1 LTAQVII
8 VGAGPVG
15 QFMAASLARLDVA
28 VRIVDKAAVPSD
40 RSKALVIWPR
50 TLKTFDIHGAVEPFL
65 AEGLKIT
72 DVHLMAQRRSLAR
85 ASLRHLPGAYPFAL
99 FLAQSD
105 TERLLAADLLRLG
118 VTVER
123 AVELTGF
130 TAADSHVT
138 AVLAHPDGRTETV
151 ETDWLVGC
159 DGAHSAVR
167 HGLDLPFDGETM
179 TSNWVLADLML
190 DGPAAEEVLISWH
203 PGGVLALF
211 PMGHGRFR
219 VIADV
224 PAADGEVTLDE
235 VQRLLDTRGPGGL
248 TGRDP
253 YWLNRFKINE
263 RKVAHY
269 RAGRV
274 FVAGDAAHIHS
285 PAGGQGMNTGLQDA
299 ANLAWK
305 LALVCRGKAHDRIL
319 DSYSP
324 ERGTIGDQVLRNA
337 GRMTRIAIVRTPWL
351 QSIRNAVVGMVGSF
365 PAFQRRLTGD
375 LSELDLY
382 YGDSP
387 LNGPSIGRAAALD
400 AGDRAPDCPLVGA
413 PARQKRLFE
422 KLRGGRFVLLS
433 GETPPML
440 PDTLADLVQAAQFG
454 AGTEVYRPEVLYL
467 IRPDGYVA
475 MTAPA
480 AQPEAVIRYLSRLLA

>member
-1 LTAQVII
+1 MTAQVIV

-15 QFMAASLARLDVA
+15 LFMAASLARLGVA
-28 VRIVDKAAVPSD
+28 VRIVDRAAAPSD
-40 RSKALVIWPR
+40 TSKALVIWPR
-50 TLKTFDIHGAVEPFL
+50 TLEQFDIHGAVEPFL
-65 AEGLKIT
+65 AEGLKIA
-72 DVHLMAQRRSLAR
+72 DLHLMAQRKSLAR
-85 ASLRHLPGAYPFAL
+85 ISLRQLPGGYPFGL
-99 FLAQSD
+99 FLPQSD
-105 TERLLAADLLRLG
+105 TERLLTAELLRLG

-123 AVELTGF
+123 SVDLTGF
-130 TAADSHVT
+130 TAAESHVT
-138 AVLAHPDGRTETV
+138 AQLTHADGSTEAIHTG
-151 ETDWLVGC
+151 WLIGC

-167 HGLDLPFDGETM
+167 HGLALPFDGDTL

-190 DGPAAEEVLISWH
+190 DGPAAAEVLISWT
-203 PGGVLALF
+203 PDGALALF

-219 VIADV
+219 IVADV
-224 PAADGEVTLDE
+224 LEPLGEVTLDE
-235 VQRLLDTRGPGGL
+235 VQKLLDARGPGGL

-253 YWLNRFKINE
+253 FWLNRFKIDE

-269 RAGRV
+269 RVGRV

-305 LALVCRGKAHDRIL
+305 LALVCQGKAGDRIL

-324 ERGTIGDQVLRNA
+324 ERSAIGAQVLKNA
-337 GRMTRIAIVRTPWL
+337 GRMTRIATLRAPCL
-351 QSIRNAVVGMVGSF
+351 QSVRNAVVSLVGRL

-382 YGDSP
+382 YADSP
-387 LNGPSIGRAAALD
+387 LNGPSIGRAAALE
-400 AGDRAPDCPLVGA
+400 AGDRAPDCPLVGSA
-413 PARQKRLFE
+413 AHKKRLFE
-422 KLRGGRFVLLS
+422 KLCAGRFVLLS
-433 GETPPML
+433 GENPPML
-440 PDTLADLVQAAQFG
+440 PDTLADLVQAAQFD

-475 MTAPA
+475 MTAPVA
-480 AQPEAVIRYLSRLLA
+480 RPDAVIGYLSGLLA